1 VDRLAHHAFDE
12 RDDGCLTSKKA
23 FGRRGAE
30 PTGVTVGAII
40 GEPMD
45 DKTNL
50 PPATTLHEYQL
61 HELADMFP
69 LIEGDEYVALVLD
82 IGRQG
87 PQR

>member
-1 VDRLAHHAFDE
+1 
-12 RDDGCLTSKKA
+12 
-23 FGRRGAE
+23 
-30 PTGVTVGAII
+30 
-40 GEPMD
+40 MD